1 MHLLPIVADSSKN
14 LYFALMSERL
24 VSLLTEG
31 GYLPVSF
38 LLNGHGSLLD
48 ALKEAKAIGAKEAI
62 TYLEPEERDVSFAKE
77 NGIGLFLVGRRSP
90 FPEVRSVY
98 TDDKKGGRLAAEYL
112 LGKKAAS
119 YMYIGLD
126 GSECSIRRYEGFRE
140 ALAKKGKECSAVS
153 AQDFTLS
160 GLRDC
165 LLKGKVGIFVYND
178 EILFNIALMLRR
190 FNLGKAKVELIG
202 YDGISRDYECIGNY
216 PSICFSYKDISRS
229 VYDMLTGKIP
239 DREIVHDVALYRV

>member
-112 LGKKAAS
+112 LSKRAAS
-119 YMYIGLD
+119 YMYVGLE
-126 GSECSIRRYEGFRE
+126 GSECSVRRYEGFRDT
-140 ALAKKGKECSAVS
+140 LAKKGKECSLVLV
-153 AQDFTLS
+153 QDFTLS
-160 GLRDC
+160 CLREN
-165 LLKGKVGIFVYND
+165 LGKGKVGLFIYSD

-216 PSICFSYKDISRS
+216 PSICFSYKDVSRS
-229 VYDMLTGKIP
+229 VYDMLTGKVT